1 MGELASRSS
10 NAAIFR
16 SINEQNPMILYNGV
30 KQKSSFG
37 ENMGYNHISIFERE
51 SISSGTLQGL
61 SIAKI
66 AESLSRSKSTIS
78 RELRRNSQDGNY
90 SPIIA
95 DNKYKLRRKNC
106 KTDRKP
112 SDKTLCDFVADKLL
126 NRQWSPEEVSGR
138 IKAEAGDGKF
148 SYHAICRGIKDGIF
162 DKYRREDGKLKASRK
177 LRHKGKKRHKKG
189 KNDDKKRLF

>member
-1 MGELASRSS
+1 MYFAGELVSRSS

-16 SINEQNPMILYNGV
+16 SMNEQNPIILYDGV

-37 ENMGYNHISIFERE
+37 GNMGYNHISIFERE
-51 SISSGTLQGL
+51 SILLGTLQGL

-78 RELRRNSQDGNY
+78 RELKRNSQDESY

-106 KTDRKP
+106 KTDK
-112 SDKTLCDFVADKLL
+112 KL
-126 NRQWSPEEVSGR
+126 
-138 IKAEAGDGKF
+138 F
-148 SYHAICRGIKDGIF
+148 
-162 DKYRREDGKLKASRK
+162 
-177 LRHKGKKRHKKG
+177 
-189 KNDDKKRLF
+189 